1 MTDVRVDA
9 QRKAELLSKEVRHI
23 DIKSFDARPIILT
36 VTPYFVAP
44 RAGASL
50 F

>member
-1 MTDVRVDA
+1 MTERA
-9 QRKAELLSKEVRHI
+9 P
-23 DIKSFDARPIILT
+23 FDARPIILT